1 MFGEIGEKKVSL
13 NQSLLERRVM
23 KKIVAPV
30 MLALGAVMLVGC
42 ASTGDLEAVR
52 ATANKAAA
60 EAAAAKAAADKAAA
74 AAAKAQ
80 SSADAAK
87 SSADAA
93 VSSADTAKS
102 SAESANACC
111 RDTQTKIDR
120 MFKKSMY
127 K

>member
-1 MFGEIGEKKVSL
+1 
-13 NQSLLERRVM
+13 M
-23 KKIVAPV
+23 KKIVTPV
-30 MLALGAVMLVGC
+30 VLALSLGVLGGC
-42 ASTGDLEAVR
+42 ATVSKEEFEAVR

-60 EAAAAKAAADKAAA
+60 DATAAKATADNAAA

-80 SSADAAK
+80 ASADAAK
-87 SSADAA
+87 SSAEA
-93 VSSADTAKS
+93 AKS
-102 SAESANACC
+102 SAEASNACC